1 MKRYKKLL
9 IALAAVASIYMVR
22 ATGLDQGLIDEV
34 FNSAVEAIV
43 GEESAMPEADV
54 GSAVEMPAPAA
65 EQMDAEALDSQR

>member
-9 IALAAVASIYMVR
+9 IALAAIASIYMVR

-43 GEESAMPEADV
+43 GEESA
-54 GSAVEMPAPAA
+54 PAPSMDVPA
-65 EQMDAEALDSQR
+65 EQMDAEALDSQGR